1 MSESDPPDAL
11 HILVAEDNDL
21 NVAVL
26 LELLHRRGHRA
37 EVAGDGRIALELA
50 RREGATYD
58 LMLLDLEMPEL
69 DGFEVVQAIRES
81 EQGTGNHLPIIA
93 LTARSSQRDRE
104 RALAAGMDDFL
115 SKPLQVEALWDA
127 IDRATSRSR

>member
-115 SKPLQVEALWDA
+115 SKPLQVEALWDS

>member
-115 SKPLQVEALWDA
+115 SKPLQVDALWDA

>member
-1 MSESDPPDAL
+1 MTETGRL

-26 LELLHRRGHRA
+26 LEYLDRRGHHV
-37 EVAGDGRIALELA
+37 EVARDGRAALELA
-50 RREGATYD
+50 GREGAAYD
-58 LMLLDLEMPEL
+58 VLLLDLHMPEM
-69 DGFEVVQAIRES
+69 DGFEVAQTIRER
-81 EQGTGNHLPIIA
+81 ERGTPNHLPIIA

-115 SKPLQVEALWDA
+115 SKPIQIEALWDA
-127 IDRATSRSR
+127 IDRAIAVTIT

>member
-1 MSESDPPDAL
+1 MSESDRPDAL

-21 NVAVL
+21 NVAVV
-26 LELLHRRGHRA
+26 LELLHRRGHRT

-50 RREGATYD
+50 RREGAAYD

-93 LTARSSQRDRE
+93 LTARSSPRDRE

-115 SKPLQVEALWDA
+115 SKPLQVDALWDA
-127 IDRATSRSR
+127 IDRATSR